1 MSVLNI
7 VLFCAAGFLLGIVIS
22 WLVSNIVSRIRNRT
36 ARRRVEPQM
45 NVKKGIKTMDLILVI
60 IGVSLVWFTHR
71 MLTLYETT
79 GGIPDTLCQCV
90 FALLGGECGVMGW
103 IKTTKDKQQDRKW
116 AEEERRRRQNRQADW
131 EYTEGAENRQTPPE
145 ARPKGY
151 QSNRLL
157 AALSYIPALFL
168 LPSIF
173 CSNDKFALYHAR
185 QGLILFAV
193 TAAGQILGSAFGL
206 GWIVGLMQIY
216 WIIKGISNANA
227 GKMEPLPYIGNL
239 FFKDK

>member
-1 MSVLNI
+1 MAY
-7 VLFCAAGFLLGIVIS
+7 C
-22 WLVSNIVSRIRNRT
+22 RNCG
-36 ARRRVEPQM
+36 A
-45 NVKKGIKTMDLILVI
+45 
-60 IGVSLVWFTHR
+60 
-71 MLTLYETT
+71 Y
-79 GGIPDTLCQCV
+79 IPD
-90 FALLGGECGVMGW
+90 GHSECLACGM
-103 IKTTKDKQQDRKW
+103 KQAEEKESYSSGSAAAADPRETSRRSNEEMHRRLDEQRKRRQEENRKW
-116 AEEERRRRQNRQADW
+116 AEEERRRRQNWQDDR
-131 EYTEGAENRQTPPE
+131 EYAGGAEDRQTAPG

-168 LPSIF
+168 LPFIF

>member
-79 GGIPDTLCQCV
+79 GGIPDTL
-90 FALLGGECGVMGW
+90 
-103 IKTTKDKQQDRKW
+103 
-116 AEEERRRRQNRQADW
+116 
-131 EYTEGAENRQTPPE
+131 
-145 ARPKGY
+145 
-151 QSNRLL
+151 
-157 AALSYIPALFL
+157 
-168 LPSIF
+168 
-173 CSNDKFALYHAR
+173 
-185 QGLILFAV
+185 
-193 TAAGQILGSAFGL
+193 
-206 GWIVGLMQIY
+206 
-216 WIIKGISNANA
+216 
-227 GKMEPLPYIGNL
+227 
-239 FFKDK
+239 